1 MTASLSV
8 PTPLT
13 ASASTSTSASLFAST
28 SSAPPIQPWQP
39 PSNLPNPSGNTNS
52 RRIEAARCH
61 APMPAFANP
70 VATISRINI
79 PRDGSVTAQQAS
91 TGTNGRRRPTNSSAF
106 SALQNMASRHLSNGS
121 RPARSG
127 KTNRIN
133 GPVPDTITGHFSQKF
148 LVLIIPVHQLY
159 EPVAALLNCNDM
171 RMDPWCPYPLPIQF
185 SQLLTA
191 AMPFTVL
198 QLGKSTPSIG
208 TQIKDSGL
216 QHYGLSL
223 SAFNRF
229 AYHADLANPEDR
241 TPILLLGTK
250 YRLNGKLS
258 DNQVHNCFAY
268 HVLHDLQS
276 PLHPNDSGSDRPDC
290 HIDCPSAAAA
300 ETQENPPVIVDP
312 SIPESSSSST
322 SSLLFLS
329 SSSSLSIPDSTVSAS
344 SSVATWDAEYAASY
358 HAQQLTPTGLALS
371 LPPSPVIASSSLL
384 MPSAAPSNI
393 LFVPSMSPP
402 SPFTALV
409 PVMPSPSTSLLEIPL
424 TLPSMTPTTSY
435 FLHRQPEPFPMPLP
449 SPSLRASTITS
460 AMMTATRRRSQR
472 LSAAV
477 SRNHHRDTST
487 DDPASVV
494 DAYKWLEA
502 IRDLVEKDDNG
513 TGADIVALHISA
525 VTEKAAAKALIA
537 CILHYHEDLPD
548 FPPAPKDSDIHKFH
562 YKHLLMGRCVWAI
575 GHTGHN
581 NQGTRY
587 TAAIGS
593 GPEKEVIGLAVE
605 MLTAKTQFWCQVDPL
620 NGLVSWAVHQ
630 SSSSTRLL
638 EAKLM
643 GTLAAVHLLWLKTTA
658 FPISPSLY
666 LAMIINSDDKIL
678 NKDTLSALN
687 PHLSSQICQ
696 WPSYISLT
704 PSHFTPT
711 SALGQLFS
719 SYISWASVTK
729 FIHCSEEE
737 CLLFQS
743 MPDMLSSAELK
754 ALRVGFN
761 MDVIANKT
769 FLSMFSDANVVSILS
784 GLSASRIHTPD
795 ELIDHIVC
803 TGDDSIPPDQ
813 ITKFQTLIARYLRGK
828 GHPSSL
834 IQVDAEGNDS
844 GLIPAQWGQHDDR
857 QLYRTEQCLR
867 MMTGSVLRPALDSS
881 GSWTL
886 SFNLVNSLPAHVI
899 SLDSDDD
906 PTSRVQ
912 HTNFAFHVCGSSVDI
927 VKSACLEEL
936 LEADMPSDVNVPTPF
951 DEYIHR
957 VLTEFEGAGSN
968 YNVL

>member
-1 MTASLSV
+1 
-8 PTPLT
+8 
-13 ASASTSTSASLFAST
+13 
-28 SSAPPIQPWQP
+28 
-39 PSNLPNPSGNTNS
+39 
-52 RRIEAARCH
+52 
-61 APMPAFANP
+61 
-70 VATISRINI
+70 
-79 PRDGSVTAQQAS
+79 
-91 TGTNGRRRPTNSSAF
+91 
-106 SALQNMASRHLSNGS
+106 
-121 RPARSG
+121 
-127 KTNRIN
+127 
-133 GPVPDTITGHFSQKF
+133 
-148 LVLIIPVHQLY
+148 
-159 EPVAALLNCNDM
+159 
-171 RMDPWCPYPLPIQF
+171 
-185 SQLLTA
+185 
-191 AMPFTVL
+191 MPFTVL

-208 TQIKDSGL
+208 TRIKDSGL
-216 QHYGLSL
+216 QHYDLSL

-250 YRLNGKLS
+250 YRLNGKLG

-276 PLHPNDSGSDRPDC
+276 PLHPNHSGSDRPDC

-322 SSLLFLS
+322 SSLLFSS

-371 LPPSPVIASSSLL
+371 LPPSPVIASSSSL

-409 PVMPSPSTSLLEIPL
+409 PVTPSPSTSLLEIPS
-424 TLPSMTPTTSY
+424 TLPSTTPTTSY
-435 FLHRQPEPFPMPLP
+435 FPHRQPEPFPMPPP

-460 AMMTATRRRSQR
+460 ATTTATRRRSQR

-562 YKHLLMGRCVWAI
+562 YKHLLTGRRVWAI
-575 GHTGHN
+575 GRTGHD

-605 MLTAKTQFWCQVDPL
+605 MLTAKTQFWRQVDPL
-620 NGLVSWAVHQ
+620 NGLVSWAVRQ

-643 GTLAAVHLLWLKTTA
+643 GTLAAST
-658 FPISPSLY
+658 
-666 LAMIINSDDKIL
+666 
-678 NKDTLSALN
+678 
-687 PHLSSQICQ
+687 
-696 WPSYISLT
+696 
-704 PSHFTPT
+704 
-711 SALGQLFS
+711 
-719 SYISWASVTK
+719 
-729 FIHCSEEE
+729 
-737 CLLFQS
+737 
-743 MPDMLSSAELK
+743 PDMLSSAELK

-844 GLIPAQWGQHDDR
+844 GLIPAQWGQRDDR

-912 HTNFAFHVCGSSVDI
+912 HTDFAFHVCGSSVDI
-927 VKSACLEEL
+927 VKSARLEEL

-968 YNVL
+968 YNAL

>member
-1 MTASLSV
+1 
-8 PTPLT
+8 
-13 ASASTSTSASLFAST
+13 
-28 SSAPPIQPWQP
+28 
-39 PSNLPNPSGNTNS
+39 
-52 RRIEAARCH
+52 
-61 APMPAFANP
+61 
-70 VATISRINI
+70 
-79 PRDGSVTAQQAS
+79 
-91 TGTNGRRRPTNSSAF
+91 
-106 SALQNMASRHLSNGS
+106 
-121 RPARSG
+121 
-127 KTNRIN
+127 
-133 GPVPDTITGHFSQKF
+133 
-148 LVLIIPVHQLY
+148 
-159 EPVAALLNCNDM
+159 
-171 RMDPWCPYPLPIQF
+171 
-185 SQLLTA
+185 
-191 AMPFTVL
+191 MPFTVL

-216 QHYGLSL
+216 QHYNLSL

-250 YRLNGKLS
+250 YHLSGKLG

-276 PLHPNDSGSDRPDC
+276 PLHPNHSGSDRPDC

-322 SSLLFLS
+322 SSLLFSS

-371 LPPSPVIASSSLL
+371 LPPSPVIASSS
-384 MPSAAPSNI
+384 S
-393 LFVPSMSPP
+393 
-402 SPFTALV
+402 
-409 PVMPSPSTSLLEIPL
+409 
-424 TLPSMTPTTSY
+424 
-435 FLHRQPEPFPMPLP
+435 
-449 SPSLRASTITS
+449 
-460 AMMTATRRRSQR
+460 
-472 LSAAV
+472 
-477 SRNHHRDTST
+477 DTST
-487 DDPASVV
+487 DDSASVV

-548 FPPAPKDSDIHKFH
+548 FPPAPEDSDIHKFH
-562 YKHLLMGRCVWAI
+562 YKHLLTGRHVWAI
-575 GHTGHN
+575 GHTGHD

-605 MLTAKTQFWCQVDPL
+605 MLTAKTQFWRQVDPL
-620 NGLVSWAVHQ
+620 NGLVSWAVRR

-643 GTLAAVHLLWLKTTA
+643 GTLAAST
-658 FPISPSLY
+658 
-666 LAMIINSDDKIL
+666 
-678 NKDTLSALN
+678 
-687 PHLSSQICQ
+687 
-696 WPSYISLT
+696 
-704 PSHFTPT
+704 
-711 SALGQLFS
+711 
-719 SYISWASVTK
+719 
-729 FIHCSEEE
+729 
-737 CLLFQS
+737 
-743 MPDMLSSAELK
+743 PDMLSSAELK

-813 ITKFQTLIARYLRGK
+813 ITKFQTLIAR
-828 GHPSSL
+828 L

-844 GLIPAQWGQHDDR
+844 GLIPAQWGQRDDR

-899 SLDSDDD
+899 SLDSDDN

-912 HTNFAFHVCGSSVDI
+912 HTDFAFHVCGSSVDI

-968 YNVL
+968 YNAL

>member
-1 MTASLSV
+1 
-8 PTPLT
+8 
-13 ASASTSTSASLFAST
+13 
-28 SSAPPIQPWQP
+28 
-39 PSNLPNPSGNTNS
+39 
-52 RRIEAARCH
+52 
-61 APMPAFANP
+61 
-70 VATISRINI
+70 
-79 PRDGSVTAQQAS
+79 
-91 TGTNGRRRPTNSSAF
+91 
-106 SALQNMASRHLSNGS
+106 MASHHLSNGG

-148 LVLIIPVHQLY
+148 LVLIIPVHESMLTDINNPYSPHTRPRPCLYPTIFPQNIATLRQYNLALHITFSAADLGCTSLIQQLY
-159 EPVAALLNCNDM
+159 EPVAALLN
-171 RMDPWCPYPLPIQF
+171 Y
-185 SQLLTA
+185 
-191 AMPFTVL
+191 
-198 QLGKSTPSIG
+198 
-208 TQIKDSGL
+208 
-216 QHYGLSL
+216 
-223 SAFNRF
+223 
-229 AYHADLANPEDR
+229 R
-241 TPILLLGTK
+241 TPILLLETK
-250 YRLNGKLS
+250 YRLNGKLG

-322 SSLLFLS
+322 SSLLFSLS
-329 SSSSLSIPDSTVSAS
+329 SLSLSIPDSTVSAS

-371 LPPSPVIASSSLL
+371 LPPSPVIASSSSL

-393 LFVPSMSPP
+393 LFVPSTSPP

-409 PVMPSPSTSLLEIPL
+409 PVTPSPSTSLLEIPS
-424 TLPSMTPTTSY
+424 TLPSTTPTTSY
-435 FLHRQPEPFPMPLP
+435 FPHRQLEPFPMPPP

-460 AMMTATRRRSQR
+460 AMTTATRRQSQH

-502 IRDLVEKDDNG
+502 IQDLVEKDDNG

-537 CILHYHEDLPD
+537 CILHYHKDLPD
-548 FPPAPKDSDIHKFH
+548 FPPAPEDSDIHKFH
-562 YKHLLMGRCVWAI
+562 YKHLLTGRHVWAI
-575 GHTGHN
+575 GHTGHD

-593 GPEKEVIGLAVE
+593 GPEKEVIGLAIE
-605 MLTAKTQFWCQVDPL
+605 MLTAKTQFWRQVDPL
-620 NGLVSWAVHQ
+620 NGLVSWAVRR

-643 GTLAAVHLLWLKTTA
+643 GTLAAVHLLWLKTTT

-666 LAMIINSDDKIL
+666 LAMIIDSDNKIL

-687 PHLSSQICQ
+687 PHLSSQIHQ

-704 PSHFTPT
+704 PSHFMPT

-719 SYISWASVTK
+719 SYISWASVTE

-737 CLLFQS
+737 WQDVTSQFYYSLLFQS

-769 FLSMFSDANVVSILS
+769 FLSMFSDANVVPILS
-784 GLSASRIHTPD
+784 GLSASQIHTPD

-813 ITKFQTLIARYLRGK
+813 ITKFQTLIAQYLRGK

-857 QLYRTEQCLR
+857 LLYRTEQCLR
-867 MMTGSVLRPALDSS
+867 MMTGSVLRPALDLS

-899 SLDSDDD
+899 SLDSDDN

-912 HTNFAFHVCGSSVDI
+912 HTNFAFHVCSSSVDI

-968 YNVL
+968 YNAL